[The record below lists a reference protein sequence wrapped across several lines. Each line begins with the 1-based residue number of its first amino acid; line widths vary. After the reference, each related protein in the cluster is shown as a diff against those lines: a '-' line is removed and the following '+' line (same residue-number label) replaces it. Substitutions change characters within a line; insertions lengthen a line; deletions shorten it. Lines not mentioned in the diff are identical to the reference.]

1 MSKARQRPVERAPI
15 RVPPYRSRIAQLHAE
30 RIYAARASSCDPD
43 TDAHRRSH
51 AILTLLVQLGL
62 ARRLPSAKLS
72 GRCAKGRA
80 GTGNPADQAN
90 SDTMVSGVL
99 SRMSKPS
106 GERRQRM

>member
-1 MSKARQRPVERAPI
+1 MPNEYMQRA
-15 RVPPYRSRIAQLHAE
+15 L
-30 RIYAARASSCDPD
+30 SSCDPD
-43 TDAHRRSH
+43 MDAHRRSH

-62 ARRLPSAKLS
+62 ARGLASAKLS